1 MPIIIIPVEDRKCLV
16 CKSNYVEDE
25 QHFLLHC
32 NGYVNI
38 RNDLHSLISQ
48 TDSHFANLS
57 VYDKLMYLLKLDN
70 DNTCQIIAKYTY
82 LMFQKRKDI
91 LNSNVIN

>member
-1 MPIIIIPVEDRKCLV
+1 MSIPVEERKCFV

-32 NGYVNI
+32 SGYVNI

-48 TDSHFANLS
+48 TNAHFASLS
-57 VYDKLMYLLKLDN
+57 DYDKIMYLLKLDN
-70 DNTCQIIAKYTY
+70 DNTSQNIAKYTY
-82 LMFQKRKDI
+82 LMFQKRKEI
-91 LNSNVIN
+91 LNFNVINS